1 MRTTLTL
8 EPDVAAQLE
17 QRRRDGHTSL
27 KSEVNRLLRLGLE
40 HDRGA
45 AGAEATEPFRVEP
58 LDVGEL
64 LIDIDDVT
72 AALDLIE
79 PPRL

>member
-8 EPDVAAQLE
+8 EPDVAAELE
-17 QRRRDGHTSL
+17 RRRRAGRDSF

-40 HDRGA
+40 
-45 AGAEATEPFRVEP
+45 AERSAERRAPTERFRVDP
-58 LDVGEL
+58 WPGGEL

-72 AALDLIE
+72 AALDLID

>member
-17 QRRRDGHTSL
+17 RRRRERRSSL
-27 KSEVNRLLRLGLE
+27 KGEVNRLLRLGLE
-40 HDRGA
+40 
-45 AGAEATEPFRVEP
+45 AERSAERRAPTEPFRVEP
-58 LDVGEL
+58 WPGKL

-72 AALDLIE
+72 AALDLTD

>member
-8 EPDVAAQLE
+8 DPDVAAQLE
-17 QRRRDGHTSL
+17 RRRRERHSSL
-27 KSEVNRLLRLGLE
+27 KAEVNHLLRVGL
-40 HDRGA
+40 D
-45 AGAEATEPFRVEP
+45 AERSAERSVPIERFRVEP

-64 LIDIDDVT
+64 LIDVNDVT
-72 AALDLIE
+72 AALDLID

>member
-17 QRRRDGHTSL
+17 QRRRDSHSSL

-40 HDRGA
+40 HDRGS